1 MVICRMTLKQ
11 ISCLY
16 VSLKLDFM
24 KLKKQQKGKKVSC
37 ISFEKVIQKSEF
49 PFATNYEAV

>member
-1 MVICRMTLKQ
+1 
-11 ISCLY
+11 
-16 VSLKLDFM
+16 M